1 MTHASAL
8 GALDAFWAT
17 VRRQAERDPAFASQL
32 TAALGVPV
40 QIVISNSADVTA
52 AMSYLDPFVIA
63 GKGLDEFRATFGPI
77 ADADLKKIIKAFN
90 LAPPEMLKGKGSPK
104 GAALVTLM
112 WDAASAQRK
121 RMQDR
126 S

>member
-1 MTHASAL
+1 MTHSSAL

-17 VRRQAERDPAFASQL
+17 VRRQAERDPAFAAQL
-32 TAALGVPV
+32 ITTLGIPV
-40 QIVISNSADVTA
+40 QLSVTDVSA
-52 AMSYLDPFVIA
+52 AMPFLDPFVIA
-63 GKGLDEFRATFGPI
+63 GKGLDEFRATFGQIP
-77 ADADLKKIIKAFN
+77 DADLKKIIKAFN